1 MYWKILELAVASL
14 HQFRCF
20 LAAVRTG
27 SFTAAA
33 TELDMAQQ
41 SVSEQV
47 RLLERACGVA
57 LFIRVGRGLR
67 PTEAAH
73 ALTPHAQRAIDASE
87 QAIAAAR
94 AVRDLLTGIVRLG
107 VFGTMRYYVGA
118 DLVASILT
126 RYPELRVEIVGQN
139 SAATIELVRSGDVEA
154 GVVALPVDDAQ
165 LSVRP
170 LFRDEILY
178 VTADPTRAASPVT
191 AERLVRAR
199 LVLPWASWAEAD
211 STRRQIAARVQ
222 AAGSPL
228 RPVADVDDVE
238 TAIEITARGLADT
251 VANRGVLQG
260 MADRVPPNLNTTPLR
275 PRMWDSYAIVHR
287 RHTDLSPATRAVLE
301 LAVDQLHQALSRQ
314 SPL

>member
-1 MYWKILELAVASL
+1 VASL

-20 LAAVRTG
+20 LAAARTG

-33 TELDMAQQ
+33 AELGLAQQ

-47 RLLERACGVA
+47 RLLERGCGVA

-73 ALTPHAQRAIDASE
+73 ALAPHAERAVAASE
-87 QAIAAAR
+87 QAVAAAR
-94 AVRDLLTGIVRLG
+94 AVRDLVTGTVRLG
-107 VFGTMRYYVGA
+107 VFGTMRYYVGG

-165 LSVRP
+165 LTVRP
-170 LFRDEILY
+170 VFRDEVLY
-178 VTADPTRAASPVT
+178 VTADPARAADPVT
-191 AERLVRAR
+191 AHRLARAR
-199 LVLPWASWAEAD
+199 LVLPYASWAEAD
-211 STRRQIAARVQ
+211 STRRQLAARVQ
-222 AAGSPL
+222 SAGAAL

-238 TAIEITARGLADT
+238 TALDIAARGLADT
-251 VANRGVLQG
+251 I
-260 MADRVPPNLNTTPLR
+260 ADRGMLRGLAGRVPAHLCTAPLR
-275 PRMWDSYAIVHR
+275 PRMWDSFAIVYR
-287 RHTDLSPATRAVLE
+287 RQTDLSPATRAVLE
-301 LAVDQLHQALSRQ
+301 LAADRLTGSRGR
-314 SPL
+314 